1 MNLSSETKLC
11 VTLVLILA
19 LLAVLNMNSAQ
30 PVANIG
36 AVTQSSS
43 SVISNFT
50 TNSSSKGKLKK
61 KEKTATSTK
70 STKTSKSTSKS
81 TSTKSSKTTSTKST
95 SVKSTPKKAAPK
107 KAAPK
112 KAAVKKAAVKKAVA
126 KKTVAK
132 KVAKVVKKAAKDT
145 KKKKFKAS
153 DYLPKEV
160 NKKWWN
166 TDFSVAKNKVN
177 NKNLIPTQNYITGV
191 NTVASSLRLA
201 NHDLRARP
209 ANPQIV
215 VSPWLNTTVAPD
227 HNTKP
232 LGI

>member
-1 MNLSSETKLC
+1 MILSSESKLC

-19 LLAVLNMNSAQ
+19 LVAVLNMNSAK
-30 PVANIG
+30 PIANVG

-50 TNSSSKGKLKK
+50 TNSSSKGKLTKK
-61 KEKTATSTK
+61 TKPTTKTTTKSTKSTKSTSTKSTSTK
-70 STKTSKSTSKS
+70 STKS
-81 TSTKSSKTTSTKST
+81 TSTKT
-95 SVKSTPKKAAPK
+95 TPKKVAAKKAPK
-107 KAAPK
+107 KAAKPIK
-112 KAAVKKAAVKKAVA
+112 KAAA
-126 KKTVAK
+126 KKVAA
-132 KVAKVVKKAAKDT
+132 KVAKVVKKAAKET
-145 KKKKFKAS
+145 KKTKFKAS

>member
-1 MNLSSETKLC
+1 MILTSESKLC

-19 LLAVLNMNSAQ
+19 LLAVMNMDTKSK

-36 AVTQSSS
+36 SVQNSTSS
-43 SVISNFT
+43 SVNQTATNKSNSSTVERMEQKGKGKDTKTPTVT
-50 TNSSSKGKLKK
+50 TNLSSKGVTSKSV
-61 KEKTATSTK
+61 ATTTTKSTK
-70 STKTSKSTSKS
+70 STTSK
-81 TSTKSSKTTSTKST
+81 
-95 SVKSTPKKAAPK
+95 V
-107 KAAPK
+107 
-112 KAAVKKAAVKKAVA
+112 VKKAKA
-126 KKTVAK
+126 KTASVAK
-132 KVAKVVKKAAKDT
+132 KVAKVAKKSVSKAKDD
-145 KKKKFKAS
+145 KKKFKAS
-153 DYLPKEV
+153 DYLPKQV

-177 NKNLIPTQNYITGV
+177 NKNLIPTQNYITGI

>member
-50 TNSSSKGKLKK
+50 TNSSSKGKLKT
-61 KEKTATSTK
+61 KTATSTK
-70 STKTSKSTSKS
+70 STKTSKS
-81 TSTKSSKTTSTKST
+81 TSTKSSKTTSTKSS
-95 SVKSTPKKAAPK
+95 SVKTTPKKAAAKKAAPK

-112 KAAVKKAAVKKAVA
+112 KAAAKKAAVKKAVA

>member
-1 MNLSSETKLC
+1 MILSSESKLC
-11 VTLVLILA
+11 ITLVLILA
-19 LLAVLNMNSAQ
+19 LLAVLNMDTSA

-36 AVTQSSS
+36 AVTNSSSS
-43 SVISNFT
+43 SVETMKNKSKT
-50 TNSSSKGKLKK
+50 TKK
-61 KEKTATSTK
+61 TTVSTVTSKTAKTTK
-70 STKTSKSTSKS
+70 ST
-81 TSTKSSKTTSTKST
+81 
-95 SVKSTPKKAAPK
+95 TPKK
-107 KAAPK
+107 
-112 KAAVKKAAVKKAVA
+112 AVKKAAKKPAAKKATPVKKA
-126 KKTVAK
+126 
-132 KVAKVVKKAAKDT
+132 AKVVKKPVAVKKSVVRKAKKAAKAT
-145 KKKKFKAS
+145 KFNAS
-153 DYLPKEV
+153 DYLPKQV

-166 TDFSVAKNKVN
+166 TDFSVAKKKVN
-177 NKNLIPTQNYITGV
+177 NKNLIPTQNYITGI

>member
-1 MNLSSETKLC
+1 MILSSESKLC

-19 LLAVLNMNSAQ
+19 LVAVLNMNSAK
-30 PVANIG
+30 PIANVG

-50 TNSSSKGKLKK
+50 TNSSSKGKLTKNTK
-61 KEKTATSTK
+61 PTTKTTTKSTKSTSTK
-70 STKTSKSTSKS
+70 STKSTSTKSTKS
-81 TSTKSSKTTSTKST
+81 TSTKT
-95 SVKSTPKKAAPK
+95 TPKKVAAK
-107 KAAPK
+107 KAAKKVAKPIK
-112 KAAVKKAAVKKAVA
+112 KAAA
-126 KKTVAK
+126 KKVAA
-132 KVAKVVKKAAKDT
+132 KVAKVVKKAAKET
-145 KKKKFKAS
+145 KKTKFKAS

>member
-1 MNLSSETKLC
+1 MILSSESKLC
-11 VTLVLILA
+11 ITLVLILA
-19 LLAVLNMNSAQ
+19 LLAVLNMDTSA

-36 AVTQSSS
+36 AVTNSSSS
-43 SVISNFT
+43 SVET
-50 TNSSSKGKLKK
+50 MKTKSK
-61 KEKTATSTK
+61 TTK
-70 STKTSKSTSKS
+70 ST
-81 TSTKSSKTTSTKST
+81 
-95 SVKSTPKKAAPK
+95 TPKKI
-107 KAAPK
+107 
-112 KAAVKKAAVKKAVA
+112 VKKAAKKPVAKKATPVKKA
-126 KKTVAK
+126 
-132 KVAKVVKKAAKDT
+132 AKVVKKPVAVKKSVVKKAKKAAKAT
-145 KKKKFKAS
+145 KFNAS
-153 DYLPKEV
+153 DYLPKQV

-166 TDFSVAKNKVN
+166 TDFSVAKKKVN
-177 NKNLIPTQNYITGV
+177 NKNLIPTQNYITGI

>member
-1 MNLSSETKLC
+1 MILSSESKLC

-19 LLAVLNMNSAQ
+19 LVAVLNMNSAK
-30 PVANIG
+30 PIANVG

-50 TNSSSKGKLKK
+50 TNSSSKGKLTKNTK
-61 KEKTATSTK
+61 PTTKTTTKSTKSTSTK
-70 STKTSKSTSKS
+70 STKSTSTKSTKS
-81 TSTKSSKTTSTKST
+81 TSTKT
-95 SVKSTPKKAAPK
+95 TPKKVAAKKVAAK
-107 KAAPK
+107 KAAKKVAKPIK
-112 KAAVKKAAVKKAVA
+112 KAAA
-126 KKTVAK
+126 KKVAA
-132 KVAKVVKKAAKDT
+132 KVAKVVKKAAKET
-145 KKKKFKAS
+145 KKTKFKAS

>member
-1 MNLSSETKLC
+1 MILSSETKLC

-19 LLAVLNMNSAQ
+19 LLAVLNMNSAK
-30 PVANIG
+30 PIANVG
-36 AVTQSSS
+36 AVTRSSSS

-50 TNSSSKGKLKK
+50 TNTTSKNTKKSSKPTTTKTVSTSTASKTTASK
-61 KEKTATSTK
+61 TTASKTATT
-70 STKTSKSTSKS
+70 
-81 TSTKSSKTTSTKST
+81 TTS
-95 SVKSTPKKAAPK
+95 VPKKAPAK
-107 KAAPK
+107 KAAAKKPVQKAAKAVPK
-112 KAAVKKAAVKKAVA
+112 KSAVKKAE
-126 KKTVAK
+126 K
-132 KVAKVVKKAAKDT
+132 KVAKVIKKAKKDT
-145 KKKKFKAS
+145 KKKQFKAS

-166 TDFSVAKNKVN
+166 TDFSVAKNKVD
-177 NKNLIPTQNYITGV
+177 NKNLIPTQNYVTGI
-191 NTVASSLRLA
+191 NTVSSSLRLA

>member
-1 MNLSSETKLC
+1 MILSSESKLC

-19 LLAVLNMNSAQ
+19 LLAVLNMNSAK
-30 PVANIG
+30 PVANVG

-50 TNSSSKGKLKK
+50 TNSSSKGKLTKK
-61 KEKTATSTK
+61 SSKSTK
-70 STKTSKSTSKS
+70 STKTT
-81 TSTKSSKTTSTKST
+81 TTTST
-95 SVKSTPKKAAPK
+95 TPKKVAAKKVAAKKVAAKKVAK
-107 KAAPK
+107 KAAKPIK
-112 KAAVKKAAVKKAVA
+112 KGAA
-126 KKTVAK
+126 KKVAA
-132 KVAKVVKKAAKDT
+132 KVAKVVKKAAKET

>member
-112 KAAVKKAAVKKAVA
+112 KAAPKKAAVKKAVA

>member
-1 MNLSSETKLC
+1 MILSSESKLC

-19 LLAVLNMNSAQ
+19 LLAVLNMDTSS

-36 AVTQSSS
+36 AVTNSSSS
-43 SVISNFT
+43 SVETMKSKTKPTVT
-50 TNSSSKGKLKK
+50 T
-61 KEKTATSTK
+61 TV
-70 STKTSKSTSKS
+70 TSKST
-81 TSTKSSKTTSTKST
+81 
-95 SVKSTPKKAAPK
+95 TPKKVAK
-107 KAAPK
+107 KAAKKPVAK
-112 KAAVKKAAVKKAVA
+112 KATPVKKA
-126 KKTVAK
+126 
-132 KVAKVVKKAAKDT
+132 AKVVKKPVAVKKSVVKKAKKAT
-145 KKKKFKAS
+145 KATKFNAS
-153 DYLPKEV
+153 DYLPKQV

-166 TDFSVAKNKVN
+166 TDFSVAKKKVN
-177 NKNLIPTQNYITGV
+177 NKNLIPTQNYITGI

>member
-81 TSTKSSKTTSTKST
+81 TSTKSSKSTSTKST

>member
-1 MNLSSETKLC
+1 MILSSESKLC
-11 VTLVLILA
+11 ITLVLILA
-19 LLAVLNMNSAQ
+19 LLAVLNMDTSQ

-36 AVTQSSS
+36 AVTNSSSS
-43 SVISNFT
+43 SVETMKSKSKSTKKPTVT
-50 TNSSSKGKLKK
+50 TTVTS
-61 KEKTATSTK
+61 KTAKTTK
-70 STKTSKSTSKS
+70 ST
-81 TSTKSSKTTSTKST
+81 
-95 SVKSTPKKAAPK
+95 TPKK
-107 KAAPK
+107 
-112 KAAVKKAAVKKAVA
+112 AVKKAAKKPAPKKATPVKKAAKVVKKAVPV
-126 KKTVAK
+126 KKSVVK
-132 KVAKVVKKAAKDT
+132 KAKKAAKDT
-145 KKKKFKAS
+145 KFNAS
-153 DYLPKEV
+153 DYLPKQV

-166 TDFSVAKNKVN
+166 TDFSVAKKKVD
-177 NKNLIPTQNYITGV
+177 NKNLIPTQNYITGI

>member
-1 MNLSSETKLC
+1 MILSSESKLC
-11 VTLVLILA
+11 ITLVLILA
-19 LLAVLNMNSAQ
+19 LLAVLNMDTSQ

-36 AVTQSSS
+36 AVTNSSSS
-43 SVISNFT
+43 SVETMKSKSKT
-50 TNSSSKGKLKK
+50 TKKPTVTTVTSKTTK
-61 KEKTATSTK
+61 STK
-70 STKTSKSTSKS
+70 STKST
-81 TSTKSSKTTSTKST
+81 
-95 SVKSTPKKAAPK
+95 TPKK
-107 KAAPK
+107 
-112 KAAVKKAAVKKAVA
+112 AVKKAAKKPVAKKATPVKKA
-126 KKTVAK
+126 
-132 KVAKVVKKAAKDT
+132 AKVVKKPVAVKKSVVKKAKKAAKAT
-145 KKKKFKAS
+145 KFNAS
-153 DYLPKEV
+153 DYLPKQV

-166 TDFSVAKNKVN
+166 TDFSVAKKKVD
-177 NKNLIPTQNYITGV
+177 NKNLIPTQNYITGI

>member
-1 MNLSSETKLC
+1 MILSSESKLC
-11 VTLVLILA
+11 ITLVLILA
-19 LLAVLNMNSAQ
+19 LLAVLNMDTSQ

-36 AVTQSSS
+36 AVTNSSSS
-43 SVISNFT
+43 SVETMKSKSKT
-50 TNSSSKGKLKK
+50 TKKPTVTTTSK
-61 KEKTATSTK
+61 TTK
-70 STKTSKSTSKS
+70 ST
-81 TSTKSSKTTSTKST
+81 
-95 SVKSTPKKAAPK
+95 TPKKAVK
-107 KAAPK
+107 K
-112 KAAVKKAAVKKAVA
+112 AVKKAAKKPAPKKATPVKKA
-126 KKTVAK
+126 
-132 KVAKVVKKAAKDT
+132 AKVVKKPVAVKKTVVKKAKKAAKAT
-145 KKKKFKAS
+145 KFNAS
-153 DYLPKEV
+153 DYLPKQV

-166 TDFSVAKNKVN
+166 TDFSVAKKKVD
-177 NKNLIPTQNYITGV
+177 NKNLIPTQNYITGI

>member
-70 STKTSKSTSKS
+70 STKTSKSTS
-81 TSTKSSKTTSTKST
+81 TKSSKSTSTKST

-107 KAAPK
+107 KAAP
-112 KAAVKKAAVKKAVA
+112 KKAAVKKAVA

>member
-1 MNLSSETKLC
+1 MILTSESKLC

-19 LLAVLNMNSAQ
+19 LLAVMNMDTKSK

-36 AVTQSSS
+36 AVQNSSS
-43 SVISNFT
+43 SSIDNTV
-50 TNSSSKGKLKK
+50 NSSKSSNSSTVEKMEQKG
-61 KEKTATSTK
+61 
-70 STKTSKSTSKS
+70 
-81 TSTKSSKTTSTKST
+81 KSSKTPSFKTNTSSKTVTSKTVISKKPTKS
-95 SVKSTPKKAAPK
+95 PAAK
-107 KAAPK
+107 T
-112 KAAVKKAAVKKAVA
+112 V
-126 KKTVAK
+126 TVAK
-132 KVAKVVKKAAKDT
+132 KAAKVSKPTKKAKGG
-145 KKKKFKAS
+145 KKFKAS
-153 DYLPKEV
+153 DYLPKQV

-177 NKNLIPTQNYITGV
+177 NKNLIPTQNYITGI

>member
-1 MNLSSETKLC
+1 MILSSESKLC
-11 VTLVLILA
+11 ITLVLILA
-19 LLAVLNMNSAQ
+19 LLAVLNMDTSQ

-36 AVTQSSS
+36 AVTNSSSS
-43 SVISNFT
+43 SVETMKSKSKSTKKPTVT
-50 TNSSSKGKLKK
+50 TTVTS
-61 KEKTATSTK
+61 KTAKTTK
-70 STKTSKSTSKS
+70 ST
-81 TSTKSSKTTSTKST
+81 
-95 SVKSTPKKAAPK
+95 TPKKAVK
-107 KAAPK
+107 K
-112 KAAVKKAAVKKAVA
+112 AVKKAAKKPAPKKATPVKKAAKVVKKAVPV
-126 KKTVAK
+126 KKSVVK
-132 KVAKVVKKAAKDT
+132 KAKKAAKDT
-145 KKKKFKAS
+145 KFNAS
-153 DYLPKEV
+153 DYLPKQV

-166 TDFSVAKNKVN
+166 TDFSVAKKKVD
-177 NKNLIPTQNYITGV
+177 NKNLIPTQNYITGI

>member
-107 KAAPK
+107 KAAP
-112 KAAVKKAAVKKAVA
+112 KKAAVKKAVA

>member
-61 KEKTATSTK
+61 KTATSTK

-112 KAAVKKAAVKKAVA
+112 KAAPKKAAVKKAVA

>member
-1 MNLSSETKLC
+1 MILTGSSKLC
-11 VTLVLILA
+11 VTLILVLA
-19 LLAVLNMNSAQ
+19 LLAVMNMDSTSK
-30 PVANIG
+30 PVANTG
-36 AVTQSSS
+36 SVNNSSSS
-43 SVISNFT
+43 SVKNSK
-50 TNSSSKGKLKK
+50 SSSVESMSPKK
-61 KEKTATSTK
+61 SSRPTFKTNTS
-70 STKTSKSTSKS
+70 SKTVTSMK
-81 TSTKSSKTTSTKST
+81 TKSSK
-95 SVKSTPKKAAPK
+95 PAAK
-107 KAAPK
+107 TRT
-112 KAAVKKAAVKKAVA
+112 AV
-126 KKTVAK
+126 K
-132 KVAKVVKKAAKDT
+132 KVAKISKAKKVSAP
-145 KKKKFKAS
+145 KKGKKETKFKAS
-153 DYLPKEV
+153 DYLPKDV

-177 NKNLIPTQNYITGV
+177 NKNLIPTQNYVTGI

>member
-1 MNLSSETKLC
+1 MILSSESKLC

-19 LLAVLNMNSAQ
+19 LLAVLNMNSAK

-50 TNSSSKGKLKK
+50 TNSSSKGKLK
-61 KEKTATSTK
+61 TSTK
-70 STKTSKSTSKS
+70 SSKS
-81 TSTKSSKTTSTKST
+81 TSTKSTSEAAS
-95 SVKSTPKKAAPK
+95 KKAAPK

-112 KAAVKKAAVKKAVA
+112 KAAAKKAVA
-126 KKTVAK
+126 KKIVAK

-145 KKKKFKAS
+145 KKTQFKAS

-166 TDFSVAKNKVN
+166 TDFSVAKNKVD

>member
-1 MNLSSETKLC
+1 MILSSESKLC

-19 LLAVLNMNSAQ
+19 LLAVLNMDTSS

-36 AVTQSSS
+36 AVTNSSSS
-43 SVISNFT
+43 SVETMKSKTKPTVT
-50 TNSSSKGKLKK
+50 T
-61 KEKTATSTK
+61 TV
-70 STKTSKSTSKS
+70 TSKST
-81 TSTKSSKTTSTKST
+81 
-95 SVKSTPKKAAPK
+95 TPKKVAK
-107 KAAPK
+107 KAAKKPAAK
-112 KAAVKKAAVKKAVA
+112 KATPVKKA
-126 KKTVAK
+126 
-132 KVAKVVKKAAKDT
+132 AKVVKKPVAVKKSVVKKAKKAT
-145 KKKKFKAS
+145 KATKFNAS
-153 DYLPKEV
+153 DYLPKQV

-166 TDFSVAKNKVN
+166 TDFSVAKKKVN
-177 NKNLIPTQNYITGV
+177 NKNLIPTQNYITGI

>member
-1 MNLSSETKLC
+1 MILTSESKLC

-19 LLAVLNMNSAQ
+19 LLAVMNMDTKSK
-30 PVANIG
+30 PVANEG
-36 AVTQSSS
+36 TVKNSSSS
-43 SVISNFT
+43 SVN
-50 TNSSSKGKLKK
+50 N
-61 KEKTATSTK
+61 TATT
-70 STKTSKSTSKS
+70 
-81 TSTKSSKTTSTKST
+81 TKSSKSSTVERMEQKTKTTTKTPTVTTNVSSKTVT
-95 SVKSTPKKAAPK
+95 SKVTKAKKSPKKRAAPALK
-107 KAAPK
+107 KATKP
-112 KAAVKKAAVKKAVA
+112 
-126 KKTVAK
+126 
-132 KVAKVVKKAAKDT
+132 VKKAAKDA
-145 KKKKFKAS
+145 KKFKAS
-153 DYLPKEV
+153 DYLPKQV

-177 NKNLIPTQNYITGV
+177 NKNLIPTQNYITGI

>member
-61 KEKTATSTK
+61 KTATSTK

-107 KAAPK
+107 KAAP
-112 KAAVKKAAVKKAVA
+112 KKAAVKKAVA

>member
-81 TSTKSSKTTSTKST
+81 TSTKSSKSTSTKST
-95 SVKSTPKKAAPK
+95 SVKSTPK

>member
-1 MNLSSETKLC
+1 MILSSESKLC
-11 VTLVLILA
+11 ITLVLILA
-19 LLAVLNMNSAQ
+19 LLAVLNMDTSQ

-36 AVTQSSS
+36 AVTNSSSS
-43 SVISNFT
+43 SVET
-50 TNSSSKGKLKK
+50 MKSK
-61 KEKTATSTK
+61 SK
-70 STKTSKSTSKS
+70 STKKPTVTSTVTSKTAKTTKS
-81 TSTKSSKTTSTKST
+81 TSTK
-95 SVKSTPKKAAPK
+95 
-107 KAAPK
+107 
-112 KAAVKKAAVKKAVA
+112 
-126 KKTVAK
+126 
-132 KVAKVVKKAAKDT
+132 KVVKKAAKKPVAKKATPVKKAAKVVKKAVPVKKSVVKKAKKAAKDT
-145 KKKKFKAS
+145 KFNAS
-153 DYLPKEV
+153 DYLPKQV

-166 TDFSVAKNKVN
+166 TDFSVAKKKVD
-177 NKNLIPTQNYITGV
+177 NKNLIPTQNYITGI

>member
-1 MNLSSETKLC
+1 MILTGSSKLC
-11 VTLVLILA
+11 VTLILVLA
-19 LLAVLNMNSAQ
+19 LLAVMNMDSTSK
-30 PVANIG
+30 PVANTG
-36 AVTQSSS
+36 SVNNSSSS
-43 SVISNFT
+43 SVQK
-50 TNSSSKGKLKK
+50 SSK
-61 KEKTATSTK
+61 S
-70 STKTSKSTSKS
+70 SKSSTVETMKSKKSSTPTFKTNTSSKS
-81 TSTKSSKTTSTKST
+81 VTSMKTKSSKPSM
-95 SVKSTPKKAAPK
+95 
-107 KAAPK
+107 
-112 KAAVKKAAVKKAVA
+112 KKAVA
-126 KKTVAK
+126 KTQTAVK
-132 KVAKVVKKAAKDT
+132 KVAKVGKSKKAST
-145 KKKKFKAS
+145 PKKGNKATKFKAS
-153 DYLPKEV
+153 DYLPKDV

>member
-50 TNSSSKGKLKK
+50 TNSSSKGKLK
-61 KEKTATSTK
+61 TATSTK
-70 STKTSKSTSKS
+70 STKTSKSA
-81 TSTKSSKTTSTKST
+81 TSTKSSASTKST
-95 SVKSTPKKAAPK
+95 SLKTAPKKVVPKKAVEK
-107 KAAPK
+107 KI
-112 KAAVKKAAVKKAVA
+112 
-126 KKTVAK
+126 
-132 KVAKVVKKAAKDT
+132 AKVVKKSAKDS
-145 KKKKFKAS
+145 KNKKFKAS

>member
-1 MNLSSETKLC
+1 MILSSESKLC

-19 LLAVLNMNSAQ
+19 LLAVLNMDTSQ

-36 AVTQSSS
+36 AVTNSSSS
-43 SVISNFT
+43 SVETMKSKTKPTVT
-50 TNSSSKGKLKK
+50 T
-61 KEKTATSTK
+61 TVTTK
-70 STKTSKSTSKS
+70 ST
-81 TSTKSSKTTSTKST
+81 
-95 SVKSTPKKAAPK
+95 TPKKVAK
-107 KAAPK
+107 KAAKKPAAK
-112 KAAVKKAAVKKAVA
+112 KATPVKKA
-126 KKTVAK
+126 
-132 KVAKVVKKAAKDT
+132 AKVVKKPVAVKKSVVKKAKKAT
-145 KKKKFKAS
+145 KATKFNAS
-153 DYLPKEV
+153 DYLPKQV

-166 TDFSVAKNKVN
+166 TDFSVAKKKVN
-177 NKNLIPTQNYITGV
+177 NKNLIPTQNYITGI

>member
-81 TSTKSSKTTSTKST
+81 TSTKSSKSTSTKST

-107 KAAPK
+107 KAAP
-112 KAAVKKAAVKKAVA
+112 KKAAVKKAVA